1 LHSAVFL
8 IASLILIAA
17 QSVLVVRALRAARAP
32 DSNRAQTLDAVWT
45 ALPGALVLALLAY
58 SLLNAPG
65 G

>member
-1 LHSAVFL
+1 MHSAVFL
-8 IASLILIAA
+8 VASLTLIAA
-17 QSVLVVRALRAARAP
+17 QSVLILRALKAARSP
-32 DSNRAQTLDAVWT
+32 DGDRTQAFDAMWT